1 MSLVKLIFETNMYTI
16 FFNFLSRSDF
26 SKVQILSVYI
36 FFFPKIKN
44 NKMQQGQGRKV
55 VASIN
60 DITHLGGRR
69 ICQKVTLLHRYVFI
83 KMDDKWEEG
92 SRISK
97 NWVTS
102 IIGDPWWCVKARKH
116 LLILGLSHWF
126 HLEVSTLNCPK

>member
-69 ICQKVTLLHRYVFI
+69 ICQKVMTLLHKYLL
-83 KMDDKWEEG
+83 KWM
-92 SRISK
+92 
-97 NWVTS
+97 TS
-102 IIGDPWWCVKARKH
+102 GRRSQEFQKIG
-116 LLILGLSHWF
+116 
-126 HLEVSTLNCPK
+126 

>member
-69 ICQKVTLLHRYVFI
+69 ICQKVTILHKYLL
-83 KMDDKWEEG
+83 KWM
-92 SRISK
+92 
-97 NWVTS
+97 TS
-102 IIGDPWWCVKARKH
+102 GRRSQEFQKIG
-116 LLILGLSHWF
+116 
-126 HLEVSTLNCPK
+126 